1 MRSLVKRFLRM
12 PASLLGALIL
22 SGLGWA
28 PQAAAQPGAVMHV
41 NTVANSAKSNQ
52 SKTFYHG
59 GKWWAIAL
67 DATNNRW
74 YIWRYDGGGV
84 WARNKALDK
93 SAKNRYDLLLDSNL
107 GHLGVL
113 RSHTNAAKFWGLTYN
128 AGTWNTAFSVSIPG
142 FGNSDDSNPLT
153 FTAAPNGD
161 LWAFRINNGTLQ
173 AKKSSDGGVTWSAT
187 PITIKS
193 SLNQERGT
201 TDAVAFTQSGNG
213 YVGVAYGEEGVSS
226 ETSRFGFLHHL
237 DGDPD
242 SVWTDESHLLTYQG
256 NENANNQLSMAVDP
270 DNNIYLITRT
280 FGGSSGVPRNTLYK
294 RSSAG
299 AWSRNPVFFSPAA
312 GWTSPTLVI
321 DTTSSALILSGIR
334 SDSSFAEYKLVP
346 IGSEGTASSITAN
359 RLIFANGNTL
369 QHVTMPRQY
378 VNSTIGAMACA
389 GNTTTN
395 DMWFNLLQVTVGPPI
410 AVDSVTVEPNEVN
423 ARARYTVPV
432 VLTDTTN
439 GTLTAG
445 VGTISLRF
453 PFNTYVPATITP
465 AHVKVNGVA
474 ASAVVT
480 NSSLREITITT
491 PVTVPGGDT
500 AFVVIDTL
508 ASIYNKTAIGLDSLQ
523 AWTSAQSTPVY
534 SPAFSLV
541 RATTQVTAARVTP
554 LPTDADSTA
563 NYTIGFRLGNHGR
576 MLAGVDTVRVR
587 FNTATRVTQGAL
599 SGVLLNST
607 PATATGDSAKRTIQI
622 QVPATVETANNDSI
636 TLYLPEA
643 AVRNPAVNGSYT
655 LFVATSVET
664 TQVASQP
671 YDIAP
676 SNLFG
681 APVPGTN
688 SKFDNAN
695 QSKAFH
701 HGGFWWLAAEA
712 KTDKKWYLWKFDGL
726 TWTQSILISAAQKAR
741 PDVVLVSA
749 SNKAY
754 ILLPG
759 PSTTQLLRLGF
770 SGGNWSID
778 SGYPKTVN
786 SVQESN
792 MVLTRTLSGNLWVF
806 WMEDSTL
813 SGQKSTNDG
822 SSWSAQITIKRN
834 LNQAVGLVDAVAF
847 QNGGVNSIGVGY
859 AENSSS
865 SASEFGFL
873 RHSES
878 DNDTLW
884 IDETAS
890 LEQPSGTFADNH
902 IAMATHNNEVFMVVK
917 TKGGGGA
924 STLKNGLYHRETNGD
939 WTLYS
944 VIEGNGWTRPV
955 ITLDVTNSV
964 LYLFGTREGTLQT
977 GEMKRVNFGDYDDLL
992 AAPVDT
998 VFYSDSDDFFD
1009 SSGPAHNVTSASN
1022 LMIASSN
1029 VTRDEVWY
1037 NLLTLAALPK
1047 SAGGT
1052 PWADAA
1058 QAPISDYKLA
1068 AEVYP
1073 NPFNPETT
1081 IRFRLDQPGH
1091 VRLQIFNVNGQ
1102 LVRTLINNDLSAG
1115 EHHRR
1120 WNGRNQAGVPVSSG
1134 TYIFRLQVGDRIA
1147 TGRMQL
1153 IK

>member
-1 MRSLVKRFLRM
+1 MKSLVKRFLRGHV
-12 PASLLGALIL
+12 SLLGALIFL
-22 SGLGWA
+22 GLGWG

-84 WARNKALDK
+84 WVRNKALDK
-93 SAKNRYDLLLDSNL
+93 SVKNRYDLLLDSNL

-113 RSHTNAAKFWGLTYN
+113 RSHTNAVKFWGLTYN
-128 AGTWNTAFSVSIPG
+128 TGTWNTAFSVSIPS
-142 FGNSDDSNPLT
+142 FGNSDDGNPLS

-161 LWAFRINNGTLQ
+161 LWTFRIHNGTLQ
-173 AKKSSDGGVTWSAT
+173 AKKSTDGGVTWSAT
-187 PITIKS
+187 PITIKA
-193 SLNQERGT
+193 SLYQDKGT

-213 YVGVAYGEEGVSS
+213 YVGVAYGEQGVSGD
-226 ETSRFGFLHHL
+226 TSRFGFLYHL

-242 SVWTDESHLLTYQG
+242 SVWTDESSLLTYQG

-270 DNNIYLITRT
+270 ANNIYLITRT
-280 FGGSSGVPRNTLYK
+280 YAGNSGVPRNTLYK
-294 RSSAG
+294 RNSTG
-299 AWSRNPVFFSPAA
+299 GWSRNAVFYSPDP
-312 GWTSPTLVI
+312 GWTSPALAI
-321 DTTSSALILSGIR
+321 DTTSNVLILSGIR

-359 RLIFANGNTL
+359 RLIFAAGNTL
-369 QHVTMPRQY
+369 QHLTLPRQY
-378 VNSTIGAMACA
+378 VNSTIGTMVCA
-389 GNTTTN
+389 SNTTTN
-395 DMWFNLLQVTVGPPI
+395 DMWFNLLESTVTSPI
-410 AVDSVTVEPNEVN
+410 ALDSVTVEPNEVN

-445 VGTISLRF
+445 AGKISLRF
-453 PFNTYVPATITP
+453 PFNTYVPAAITP

-480 NSSLREITITT
+480 DANLREITITT
-491 PVTVPGGDT
+491 PLTIPGGDT

-508 ASIYNKTAIGLDSLQ
+508 ASVYNKTAIGLDSLQ

-534 SPAFSLV
+534 SPAFNLV
-541 RATTQVTAARVTP
+541 RATTTVTAARVTP
-554 LPTDADSTA
+554 LPSDADSTA
-563 NYTIGFRLGNHGR
+563 NYTLGFHLGNHGR
-576 MLAGVDTVRVR
+576 MLAGTDTVRVR
-587 FNTATRVTQGAL
+587 FNTATKVTQGAL
-599 SGVLLNST
+599 SGVLLNGT
-607 PATATGDSAKRTIQI
+607 PATAAGDSAKHTIEI
-622 QVPATVETANNDSI
+622 PVPASVETANNDSI
-636 TLYLPEA
+636 TLYFPETA
-643 AVRNPAVNGSYT
+643 LRNPAVNGSYT
-655 LFVATSVET
+655 LFVSTSVET

-676 SNLFG
+676 NNLFG

-695 QSKAFH
+695 QSKVFH

-712 KTDKKWYLWKFDGL
+712 KADKKWYLWKFDGFL
-726 TWTQSILISAAQKAR
+726 WTQSILISNAQKAR
-741 PDVVLVSA
+741 PDVVLASA
-749 SNKAY
+749 DNKAY
-754 ILLPG
+754 LLLPG
-759 PSTTQLLRLGF
+759 PSTTQLLRLSF
-770 SGGNWSID
+770 SGGYWSID

-792 MVLTRTLSGNLWVF
+792 MVLTRALSGDLWVF
-806 WMEDSTL
+806 WIADSTL
-813 SGQKSTNDG
+813 SGQKSTDEG
-822 SSWSAQITIKRN
+822 STWSAHVTIKRN
-834 LNQAVGLVDAVAF
+834 LNQAIGLVDAVAF
-847 QNGGVNSIGVGY
+847 QNGSVNSIGVGY

-865 SASEFGFL
+865 SASIFGFL

-878 DNDTLW
+878 DDDTLW
-884 IDETAS
+884 TDETGS
-890 LEQPSGTFADNH
+890 LPQPAGTFADNH
-902 IAMATHNNEVFMVVK
+902 LAMATHNNEIFMVVK

-924 STLKNGLYHRETNGD
+924 SILKNGLYHRETNGD

-955 ITLDVTNSV
+955 ITLDVTNNV
-964 LYLFGTREGTLQT
+964 LYLFGTREGASQT

-992 AAPVDT
+992 ATPIDT
-998 VFYSDSDDFFD
+998 VFYSDGDDFFD
-1009 SSGPAHNVTSASN
+1009 SSSPAHNVTSASN
-1022 LMIASSN
+1022 LMITSSN

-1037 NLLTLAALPK
+1037 NVLTLGALPK
-1047 SAGGT
+1047 SLGGARSGET
-1052 PWADAA
+1052 A
-1058 QAPISDYKLA
+1058 QAPINDYKLA

-1073 NPFNPETT
+1073 NPFNPETM
-1081 IRFRLDQPGH
+1081 IRFRLDQPSP

-1102 LVRTLINNDLSAG
+1102 LVRTLINNDLNAG

-1134 TYIFRLQVGDRIA
+1134 TYIFRLQVGDRLA